1 MAPECAECVLVPMSA
16 RQLKMN
22 ACLADYLIKF
32 YLSTFFFLFFFF
44 FIRLASL
51 TVFTLSDIYY
61 RLECRVQLNSVKK
74 ITNAR
79 NRLSSLGHLFP
90 IRDWSTEYNVECCI
104 LMLFELFVYYS
115 FTRIWT
121 IIFGYYYT
129 IKMCVSWCSNCI
141 IFRIMLS
148 SYCTIL

>member
-1 MAPECAECVLVPMSA
+1 MTKLNETFCTRHGYVLMAPECAECVLVPMSA

-79 NRLSSLGHLFP
+79 NRLSSLGHLLS
-90 IRDWSTEYNVECCI
+90 IRQRDCSTEYNVECCI

-115 FTRIWT
+115 FYSDTNNNIW
-121 IIFGYYYT
+121 
-129 IKMCVSWCSNCI
+129 
-141 IFRIMLS
+141 
-148 SYCTIL
+148 ILLYSM